1 MNLEHD
7 QKTKL
12 NLEISRSNVNPWD
25 GGMGGMGGLLPN
37 PVDPMAL
44 VGNLVGALMHQNI
57 PQVNY

>member
-7 QKTKL
+7 PETKL

-25 GGMGGMGGLLPN
+25 GGMGGLLPN